1 MSSEGLGTTSGAS
14 VGLRPGDLATLESF
28 VRGRGHD
35 DLYAWLGVRRSVS
48 QVELAHRLQRRIE
61 AAERSEDRDAKAILH
76 IRELLRSALV
86 EARPV
91 YDAALD
97 RARRSH
103 GEAAL
108 SVWLDAQREAG
119 GPVDL
124 VLAAR
129 SRGTA
134 LGLRPREI
142 DALLRRL
149 NLLGPGAPMAPEQG
163 LGAVLEGDD
172 ELTRVAE
179 PTVNSDVAAAGAE
192 AVRRPRT
199 ETVSLTRSG
208 VVEPT
213 VPLPVA
219 EPVPAGG
226 PPVWVYGLLGAFVVM
241 ALWFAAVLGWL
252 VATRGGSLWGAGAG
266 AL

>member
-1 MSSEGLGTTSGAS
+1 MSADGAGTTAAAGA
-14 VGLRPGDLATLESF
+14 GLRPGDLATLDAF
-28 VRGRGHD
+28 VRARGHE
-35 DLYAWLGVRRSVS
+35 DLFSWLGVRRSVS
-48 QVELAHRLQRRIE
+48 KVELAHRLSRRVD
-61 AAERSEDRDAKAILH
+61 AAERGEDRDAKAILH
-76 IRELLRSALV
+76 IRELLQIALL

-91 YDAALD
+91 YEAALE

-108 SVWLDAQREAG
+108 ASWLETQREAG

-142 DALLRRL
+142 DALLRRMGL
-149 NLLGPGAPMAPEQG
+149 TATDQPKPPELHQ
-163 LGAVLEGDD
+163 AGDE

-179 PTVNSDVAAAGAE
+179 PTVNSDIAAASAD

-199 ETVSLTRSG
+199 DTASFARAVP
-208 VVEPT
+208 VEPT

-219 EPVPAGG
+219 AVPAAAPEGG
-226 PPVWVYGLLGAFVVM
+226 VPLWVYGLLGALTVG
-241 ALWFAAVLGWL
+241 ALWAAAVAGWFL
-252 VATRGGSLWGAGAG
+252 ATRGGGMFWSGGAP
-266 AL
+266 